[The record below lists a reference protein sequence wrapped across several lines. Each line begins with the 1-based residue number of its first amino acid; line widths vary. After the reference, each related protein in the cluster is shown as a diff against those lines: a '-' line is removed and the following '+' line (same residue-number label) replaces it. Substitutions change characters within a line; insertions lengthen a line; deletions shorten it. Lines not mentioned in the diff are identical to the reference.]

1 MVFNRLHHFFLF
13 SIVLF
18 GTPRRRNGPALCG
31 LVRGFALVPTT
42 TTTTTRSR
50 CPRILFGLLEAV
62 NQDDDEISQSIFMA
76 NAKDGKNMT
85 QATTCDAKQRYR
97 PIEDW
102 HQENQ
107 SPTHVSYFVLY
118 QSQFWIVSYIC
129 AFLNCHFCCHFQTHW
144 KPPQDMDIT

>member
-42 TTTTTRSR
+42 TTTTRSR

-62 NQDDDEISQSIFMA
+62 NQDDDEISQSMFMA

-107 SPTHVSYFVLY
+107 SPTHVLDSLKRE
-118 QSQFWIVSYIC
+118 Q
-129 AFLNCHFCCHFQTHW
+129 AHW
-144 KPPQDMDIT
+144 KGKFQDLGGDGI